1 MKRNLSLITVL
12 IVLIFIVI
20 AGAVVETKHDIYNGT
35 AVHIII
41 GPFAPLIIGT
51 LVIFLRM
58 GFCKTFITSWLITG
72 ASYYALLNLAI
83 WHYSS
88 SMAAGMDCFWG
99 YPICHLIGYSS
110 YNKLKLSQCEVVKTL
125 HVSNENREIHEKI
138 AVRTVCHQY
147 DTVYTFAVR

>member
-1 MKRNLSLITVL
+1 MKRNLSLITMI

-58 GFCKTFITSWLITG
+58 GFWKTFIISWLITG
-72 ASYYALLNLAI
+72 ASYYTLLHLAM

-88 SMAAGMDCFWG
+88 SWQPEWIVFWV
-99 YPICHLIGYSS
+99 IQSVILLVIHLITNLS
-110 YNKLKLSQCEVVKTL
+110 YRS
-125 HVSNENREIHEKI
+125 
-138 AVRTVCHQY
+138 VR
-147 DTVYTFAVR
+147 